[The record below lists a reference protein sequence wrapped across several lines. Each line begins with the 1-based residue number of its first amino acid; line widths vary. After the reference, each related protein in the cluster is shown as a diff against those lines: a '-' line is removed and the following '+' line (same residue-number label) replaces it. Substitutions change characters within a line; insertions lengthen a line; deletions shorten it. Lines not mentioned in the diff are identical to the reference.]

1 MNIKINDF
9 DGPLDLLWHLIKAH
23 KMDIYDINIEKITK
37 EYLSFINEHK
47 ELTIDG
53 ASEYLVMASELIH
66 LKSKLLLNKND
77 EEEDAEYEINTED
90 DLRNRL
96 IEYEKLKAA
105 ADRLVELEDKRK
117 EVLTKLPSNLS
128 EYADKSVKLSS
139 DITLDDLLK
148 AFEDY
153 LNRKKLDE
161 PVNKAVT
168 KRELSVEDRC
178 LSIKSY
184 LHNKGKINFLDL
196 FDEVD
201 KPYVIVTFLGILNL
215 VKSREAV
222 ISQEYNFGDI
232 YILKRGYH
240 NE

>member
-37 EYLSFINEHK
+37 EYLSYINEHK

-105 ADRLVELEDKRK
+105 ADRLVELGDKRK

-148 AFEDY
+148 AFEGY

-184 LHNKGKINFLDL
+184 LHNRGKVNFLDL

-232 YILKRGYH
+232 YIEERLS
-240 NE
+240 

>member
-77 EEEDAEYEINTED
+77 EEEDAEYELNTED

-96 IEYEKLKAA
+96 SEYEKLKAA

-148 AFEDY
+148 AFEGY

-184 LHNKGKINFLDL
+184 LHNRGKVNFLDL

-232 YILKRGYH
+232 YIEERLS
-240 NE
+240 

>member
-37 EYLSFINEHK
+37 EYLSYINEHK

-77 EEEDAEYEINTED
+77 EEEDTEYEINTED

-105 ADRLVELEDKRK
+105 ADRLVELENKRK

-148 AFEDY
+148 AFEGY

-184 LHNKGKINFLDL
+184 LHNRGKVNFLDL

-232 YILKRGYH
+232 YIEERLS
-240 NE
+240 

>member
-9 DGPLDLLWHLIKAH
+9 DGPLDLLWYLIKAH

-148 AFEDY
+148 AFEGY

-184 LHNKGKINFLDL
+184 LHNRGKVNFLDL

-232 YILKRGYH
+232 YIEERLS
-240 NE
+240 

>member
-77 EEEDAEYEINTED
+77 EEEGADYEINTED

-148 AFEDY
+148 AFEGY

-232 YILKRGYH
+232 YIEERLS
-240 NE
+240 

>member
-37 EYLSFINEHK
+37 EYLSYINEHE

-139 DITLDDLLK
+139 DIALDDLLK

-184 LHNKGKINFLDL
+184 LHNRGKINFLDL

-232 YILKRGYH
+232 YIEERLS
-240 NE
+240 

>member
-37 EYLSFINEHK
+37 EYLSFINEHE

-148 AFEDY
+148 AFEGY

-184 LHNKGKINFLDL
+184 LHNRGKINFLDL

-232 YILKRGYH
+232 YIEERLS
-240 NE
+240 

>member
-184 LHNKGKINFLDL
+184 LHNRGKVNFLDL
-196 FDEVD
+196 FDELD

-232 YILKRGYH
+232 YIEERLS
-240 NE
+240 

>member
-161 PVNKAVT
+161 PVNKVVT

-184 LHNKGKINFLDL
+184 LHNRGKVNFLDL

-232 YILKRGYH
+232 YIEERLS
-240 NE
+240 

>member
-1 MNIKINDF
+1 MNIKITDF
-9 DGPLDLLWHLIKAH
+9 AGPLDLLWHSIKAH
-23 KMDIYDINIEKITK
+23 QMDIFDINIEKITK

-232 YILKRGYH
+232 YIEERLS
-240 NE
+240 

>member
-37 EYLSFINEHK
+37 EYFSFINEHK

-128 EYADKSVKLSS
+128 EYADKSVKLSG

-148 AFEDY
+148 AFEGY

-184 LHNKGKINFLDL
+184 LHNRGKVNFLDL

-232 YILKRGYH
+232 YIEERLS
-240 NE
+240 

>member
-23 KMDIYDINIEKITK
+23 KMDIYDINIETITK

-66 LKSKLLLNKND
+66 LKSKLLLNKNV
-77 EEEDAEYEINTED
+77 EEDDTEYEINTED

-105 ADRLVELEDKRK
+105 ANNFKDLEDKRK

-178 LSIKSY
+178 VGIKNY
-184 LHNKGKINFLDL
+184 LHNRGKVNFLEL
-196 FDEVD
+196 FDKVD

-232 YILKRGYH
+232 FIEERLS
-240 NE
+240 

>member
-9 DGPLDLLWHLIKAH
+9 DGPLDLLWHLIKTH

-148 AFEDY
+148 AFEGY

-184 LHNKGKINFLDL
+184 LHNKGKVNFLDL

-232 YILKRGYH
+232 YIEERLS
-240 NE
+240 

>member
-117 EVLTKLPSNLS
+117 EVLIKLPSNLS

-148 AFEDY
+148 AFEGY

-184 LHNKGKINFLDL
+184 LHNRGKINFLDL

-232 YILKRGYH
+232 YIEERLS
-240 NE
+240 

>member
-37 EYLSFINEHK
+37 EYLSYINEHK

-77 EEEDAEYEINTED
+77 DDEDAEYEINTED

-148 AFEDY
+148 AFEGY

-184 LHNKGKINFLDL
+184 LHNRGKINFLDL

-232 YILKRGYH
+232 YIEERLS
-240 NE
+240 

>member
-37 EYLSFINEHK
+37 EYLSYINEHE

-148 AFEDY
+148 AFEGY

-184 LHNKGKINFLDL
+184 LHNRGKVNFLDL

-232 YILKRGYH
+232 YIEERLS
-240 NE
+240 

>member
-128 EYADKSVKLSS
+128 EYADKSVKLSG

-148 AFEDY
+148 AFEGY

-184 LHNKGKINFLDL
+184 LHNRGKVNFLDL
-196 FDEVD
+196 FDELD

-232 YILKRGYH
+232 YIEERLS
-240 NE
+240 

>member
-1 MNIKINDF
+1 VNIKINDF

-148 AFEDY
+148 AFEGY

-184 LHNKGKINFLDL
+184 LHNRGKINFLDL

-232 YILKRGYH
+232 YIEERLS
-240 NE
+240 

>member
-37 EYLSFINEHK
+37 EYLSYINEHK

-77 EEEDAEYEINTED
+77 EDEDAEYEINTED

-148 AFEDY
+148 AFEGY

-184 LHNKGKINFLDL
+184 LHNRGKINFLDL

-232 YILKRGYH
+232 YIEERLS
-240 NE
+240 

>member
-23 KMDIYDINIEKITK
+23 KMNIYDINIEKITK
-37 EYLSFINEHK
+37 EYLSYINEHK

-105 ADRLVELEDKRK
+105 TDRLVELEDKRK

-148 AFEDY
+148 AFEGY

-184 LHNKGKINFLDL
+184 LHNRGKINFLDL

-232 YILKRGYH
+232 YIEERLS
-240 NE
+240 

>member
-37 EYLSFINEHK
+37 EYLNFINEHK

-66 LKSKLLLNKND
+66 LKSKLLLNKNVD
-77 EEEDAEYEINTED
+77 EEDAEYEINSED

-128 EYADKSVKLSS
+128 EYADKNVKLSS

-153 LNRKKLDE
+153 LNRKRLDE

-184 LHNKGKINFLDL
+184 LRNRGKVNFLDL

-232 YILKRGYH
+232 FIEERLS
-240 NE
+240 

>member
-37 EYLSFINEHK
+37 EYLGFINEHK

-148 AFEDY
+148 AFEGY

-184 LHNKGKINFLDL
+184 LHNRGKINFLDL

-232 YILKRGYH
+232 FIEERLS
-240 NE
+240 

>member
-9 DGPLDLLWHLIKAH
+9 DGPLDLLWHLIKTH
-23 KMDIYDINIEKITK
+23 KMEIYDINIEKITK

-148 AFEDY
+148 AFEGY

-184 LHNKGKINFLDL
+184 LHNRGKVNFLDL

-232 YILKRGYH
+232 YIEERLS
-240 NE
+240 

>member
-148 AFEDY
+148 AFEGY

-161 PVNKAVT
+161 QVNKAVT

-184 LHNKGKINFLDL
+184 LHNRGKVNFLDL

-232 YILKRGYH
+232 YIEERLS
-240 NE
+240 

>member
-23 KMDIYDINIEKITK
+23 KMDIYDINIEKVTK
-37 EYLSFINEHK
+37 EYLSYINEHK

-105 ADRLVELEDKRK
+105 ADRLVELENKRK

-148 AFEDY
+148 AFEGY

-184 LHNKGKINFLDL
+184 LHNRGKINFLDL

-232 YILKRGYH
+232 YIEERLS
-240 NE
+240 

>member
-9 DGPLDLLWHLIKAH
+9 DGPLDLLWYLIKAH

-37 EYLSFINEHK
+37 EYLSYINEHK

-148 AFEDY
+148 AFEGY

-184 LHNKGKINFLDL
+184 LHNRGKINFLDL

-232 YILKRGYH
+232 YIEERLS
-240 NE
+240 

>member
-37 EYLSFINEHK
+37 EYLNFINEHK

-77 EEEDAEYEINTED
+77 EEEDAEYEINSED

-148 AFEDY
+148 AFEGY

-184 LHNKGKINFLDL
+184 LHNRGKVNFLDL

-232 YILKRGYH
+232 YIEERLS
-240 NE
+240 

>member
-148 AFEDY
+148 AFEGY

-178 LSIKSY
+178 LRIKSY
-184 LHNKGKINFLDL
+184 LHNRGKVNFLDL

-232 YILKRGYH
+232 YIEERLS
-240 NE
+240 

>member
-53 ASEYLVMASELIH
+53 ASEYLVMASELIL

-77 EEEDAEYEINTED
+77 EEEDAEYEINSED

-148 AFEDY
+148 AFEGY

-184 LHNKGKINFLDL
+184 LHNRGKVNFLDL

-232 YILKRGYH
+232 YIEERLS
-240 NE
+240 

>member
-66 LKSKLLLNKND
+66 LKSKLLLNNND

-128 EYADKSVKLSS
+128 EYADKSVKLSG

-184 LHNKGKINFLDL
+184 LHNRGKVNFLDL

-232 YILKRGYH
+232 YIEERLS
-240 NE
+240 

>member
-9 DGPLDLLWHLIKAH
+9 DGPLDLLWYLIKAH

-139 DITLDDLLK
+139 DITLEDLLK
-148 AFEDY
+148 AFEGY

-184 LHNKGKINFLDL
+184 LHNRGKINFLDL

-232 YILKRGYH
+232 YIEERLS
-240 NE
+240 

>member
-148 AFEDY
+148 AFEGY

-184 LHNKGKINFLDL
+184 LHNRGKVNFLDL
-196 FDEVD
+196 FDGVD

-232 YILKRGYH
+232 YIEERLS
-240 NE
+240 

>member
-37 EYLSFINEHK
+37 EYLSYINEHK

-96 IEYEKLKAA
+96 IEYEKLKAV

-148 AFEDY
+148 AFEGY

-184 LHNKGKINFLDL
+184 LHNRGKINFLDL

-232 YILKRGYH
+232 YIEERLS
-240 NE
+240 

>member
-105 ADRLVELEDKRK
+105 ADRLVELENKRK

-128 EYADKSVKLSS
+128 EYADKSVKLSG

-148 AFEDY
+148 AFEGY

-184 LHNKGKINFLDL
+184 LHNRGKVNFLDL

-232 YILKRGYH
+232 YIEERLS
-240 NE
+240 

>member
-1 MNIKINDF
+1 MNVKINDF
-9 DGPLDLLWHLIKAH
+9 SGPLDLLLHLIKSN
-23 KMDIYDINIEKITK
+23 KMDIYDINIELITR
-37 EYLSFINEHK
+37 EYIDYINNNK
-47 ELTIDG
+47 DLTID
-53 ASEYLVMASELIH
+53 ACSEYLVMASELIH

-77 EEEDAEYEINTED
+77 EEEDAGYEINTED

-184 LHNKGKINFLDL
+184 LHNRGKINFLDL

-232 YILKRGYH
+232 YIEERLS
-240 NE
+240 

>member
-9 DGPLDLLWHLIKAH
+9 DGSLDLLWHLIKAH

-184 LHNKGKINFLDL
+184 LHNRGKINFLDL

-232 YILKRGYH
+232 YIEERLS
-240 NE
+240 

>member
-9 DGPLDLLWHLIKAH
+9 DGQLDLLWHLIKAH

-148 AFEDY
+148 AFEGY

-184 LHNKGKINFLDL
+184 LHNRGKVNFLDL

-232 YILKRGYH
+232 YIEERLS
-240 NE
+240 

>member
-37 EYLSFINEHK
+37 EYLSYINEHK

-105 ADRLVELEDKRK
+105 ADMLVELEDKRK

-148 AFEDY
+148 AFEGY

-184 LHNKGKINFLDL
+184 LHNRGKVNFLDL

-232 YILKRGYH
+232 YIEERLS
-240 NE
+240 

>member
-37 EYLSFINEHK
+37 EYLSYINEHK

-148 AFEDY
+148 AFEGY

-184 LHNKGKINFLDL
+184 LHNRGKINFLDL
-196 FDEVD
+196 FDDEM
-201 KPYVIVTFLGILNL
+201 L
-215 VKSREAV
+215 
-222 ISQEYNFGDI
+222 
-232 YILKRGYH
+232 
-240 NE
+240 